1 MCIRDRVLAEQAAG
15 YQPGDRW
22 VYSLGASGAD
32 GVFTVQATVCTLNSD
47 GTLTLETY
55 LLG

>member
-1 MCIRDRVLAEQAAG
+1 MGTTFKAVV
-15 YQPGDRW
+15 YKHRW